1 LLEPTKLAESLVA
14 QGGRGLSA
22 VAFDGER
29 RLYATSLNGK
39 RRRRAALARPS
50 PSALR

>member
-1 LLEPTKLAESLVA
+1 MSETLVA

-29 RLYATSLNGK
+29 RLYATSLNGASPQSA
-39 RRRRAALARPS
+39 RRARP
-50 PSALR
+50 PLRRLL